1 MADKTTSADLNF
13 TQACE
18 YLALSPDEMVTLR
31 EQRLAASFEI
41 DGRQLYPKTSLELT
55 RQLLQIGRKR
65 SWSIATLAWYADLL
79 FTSEIGRAILLPIRA
94 EQMGSEVSWLASPY
108 ANAVL
113 DSLKNK
119 SEQDDTAVVTPLR
132 SLIAIEVGKGRFWS
146 DLNSLRRSPLYP
158 LIEYLEHSGIPIL
171 DQVGA
176 VARDAGA
183 IVVGMLFAFSAVTAP
198 LSEELAD
205 LAQVGV
211 ARLKGNTQTVI
222 YDGDTERITLEGLVA
237 VDKLYASKATEI
249 HAPPDAWDFKVGII
263 SAGRRT
269 VMLEMKVPSD
279 AEQSFIDNII
289 DLIRPFVGTYGAR
302 VCTLLYTIAN
312 DAPFWRNPQ
321 ITFETNDLLDQLG
334 LKRTAQGYHHAAN
347 RRRLRDTLE
356 AAHNLEIV
364 GEYTVVENGKT
375 VRKAFRRTVLSIIGA
390 SFDADENAG
399 LTTTELFRRG
409 LPKTVTLRLN
419 FYEGVRRQDGKLGNQ
434 YVLVPRLG
442 EGPKLHKANHATT
455 QELLKTYL
463 LFRYRQTRMKSR
475 TLTVTRQTALEKA
488 NITDKK
494 ERRATA
500 TLRKALDRLVAEG
513 ILESYSALP
522 RYLHQTFEVIL
533 SQKAVSGSEQ

>member
-1 MADKTTSADLNF
+1 MGKATPADLNF
-13 TQACE
+13 TQTCE
-18 YLALSPDEMVTLR
+18 YLALSPEEMVVLR
-31 EQRLAASFEI
+31 EQRLVASLEI
-41 DGRQLYPKTSLELT
+41 DGRQLYPKTGLELT
-55 RQLLQIGRKR
+55 RQLLQIGHKR
-65 SWSIATLAWYADLL
+65 GWSIATLAWYADLL

-94 EQMGSEVSWLASPY
+94 EQMGGEVSWLALPY
-108 ANAVL
+108 AGAVL
-113 DSLKNK
+113 DSLKDK
-119 SEQDDTAVVTPLR
+119 PEQADSAVVTPLR
-132 SLIAIEVGKGRFWS
+132 SLVAMETGEGRFWP

-158 LIEYLEHSGIPIL
+158 LIEHLEHSGIPIL
-171 DQVGA
+171 DQVGT

-183 IVVGMLFAFSAVTAP
+183 IVVGMLFAFSAVAAP

-205 LAQVGV
+205 LAQGGV

-222 YDGDTERITLEGLVA
+222 HDGDTERIILEGSVA

-249 HAPPDAWDFKVGII
+249 HTPPDAWDFKVGVM

-321 ITFETNDLLDQLG
+321 ITFETNDLLDRLG

-399 LTTTELFRRG
+399 LTTAELFRRG

-434 YVLVPRLG
+434 YVLMPRLG
-442 EGPKLHKANHATT
+442 EGPKLHKANHTTT

-494 ERRATA
+494 ERRATV
-500 TLRKALDRLVAEG
+500 TLRKALDHLVAEG